1 MSLMSILVGTL
12 VSAWGAWSVGAWPC
26 PLEVMQ
32 DRAGSLELGEMV
44 NNVGMNRWGEETSR
58 ILALVKRLQNRK
70 LGEATV
76 FEVL

>member
-32 DRAGSLELGEMV
+32 DRAGSLELGETKPCTERRR
-44 NNVGMNRWGEETSR
+44 GSFGGECRENAKHPEVR
-58 ILALVKRLQNRK
+58 VKRK
-70 LGEATV
+70 V
-76 FEVL
+76 Y